1 MSRFPRLSTR
11 PNAGFEI
18 MNRCIQGRHLI
29 KPSPRLNKIIIGAL
43 AKAREKYPVEI
54 YSGAFLS
61 SHWHLHLQAPT
72 MKIQARFMAYFTR
85 KLSIESGIL
94 YDWKTS
100 TFPDR
105 YHSSEVSQEPEAQI
119 KRLVYHLQ
127 QGAKE
132 GLVSGPLDWPGV
144 NFVEAL
150 ITGEPLKGIWIDR
163 SGYYRASQR
172 DENVTLEDFT
182 EHLELPIA
190 PLPCWAH
197 LSQES
202 RRELVLDIIREIEE
216 ETAAHH
222 AENCTA
228 PLGAEVVLAG
238 DPHYY
243 PTKLKKSPQPRFHA
257 FRKKIRQEL
266 REAFSLI
273 LTAYYEAA
281 ERLRAGERNV
291 EFPENSFPPGLPFVE
306 PAWALA
312 GHTLKSPEPG

>member
-1 MSRFPRLSTR
+1 MSRFPRLWTR
-11 PNAGFEI
+11 PNAGVEI
-18 MNRCIQGRHLI
+18 LNRCIQGRHLL
-29 KPSPRLNKIIIGAL
+29 KPSPRLNAIIIGTL

-61 SHWHLHLQAPT
+61 SHFHIFLQAPT
-72 MKIQARFMAYFTR
+72 VKIQSRFMAYFTR

-119 KRLVYHLQ
+119 KRLVYHLK
-127 QGAKE
+127 QGTKE

-163 SGYYRASQR
+163 SGYYRACQR
-172 DENVTLEDFT
+172 DEDVTLEDFT

-190 PLPCWAH
+190 PLPCWAR

-216 ETAAHH
+216 ETAARH
-222 AENCTA
+222 AENGTT
-228 PLGAEVVLAG
+228 PLGAEAVLAG

-243 PTKLKKSPQPRFHA
+243 PAKLKKSPQPYFHA
-257 FRKKIRQEL
+257 FRKKVREGM
-266 REAFSLI
+266 REAL
-273 LTAYYEAA
+273 LLLVAAYNEAA
-281 ERLRAGERNV
+281 ERLRAGDRDV
-291 EFPENSFPPGLPFVE
+291 VFPENTFPPGLPFVE
-306 PAWALA
+306 PAWAMA
-312 GHTLKSPEPG
+312 GHSLKSPEPG